1 MENRHYNLEDSSY
14 NTHTNDLSYTHRPNQ
29 MVQPQREYSQGGY
42 QQSSHPNH
50 QQNSG
55 GQNLPQHQGRQ
66 YLPQHYG
73 QSHSSSNG
81 QLQMSGPPGAHPQ
94 GAYGYSSYYS
104 GADDYPQHNPGYTS
118 YPSGQVSSGGYPPSG
133 RVNPV
138 QPYRSTQTD
147 LSPTQVNPQQ
157 IPTTT
162 TGSQNLSAA
171 MPTAPVTTNPG
182 KKPDN
187 ITEFKEKADEMKGT
201 YLAQLEKMIDDV
213 KDFKKQ
219 KNIQTKNQ
227 FKFDEIQKKLTLLKT
242 LITAD
247 FKPNSNFP
255 PRKEILEAA
264 EKQIKM
270 WISEWEKF
278 TNSTTG
284 SIDGNNTTNSGIS
297 TEQKLTEG
305 DVKEEQ
311 SYVQPPESF
320 TDDMSYSSLNFTT
333 NWDPI
338 LEDFYTIDQP
348 SAMGNPPGMDGY
360 SMPPTGPGRVYYEAP
375 QDNPGMTDP
384 SNIDISDHGYL
395 PETILGKRQSTDD
408 SYYESEQP
416 PTKYSKPNK
425 PM

>member
-73 QSHSSSNG
+73 QSPSSSNG
-81 QLQMSGPPGAHPQ
+81 QLQMSGPPGGQPMSHH
-94 GAYGYSSYYS
+94 GMYS
-104 GADDYPQHNPGYTS
+104 GNLSHPS
-118 YPSGQVSSGGYPPSG
+118 SPSGQVSSGGYPPSG